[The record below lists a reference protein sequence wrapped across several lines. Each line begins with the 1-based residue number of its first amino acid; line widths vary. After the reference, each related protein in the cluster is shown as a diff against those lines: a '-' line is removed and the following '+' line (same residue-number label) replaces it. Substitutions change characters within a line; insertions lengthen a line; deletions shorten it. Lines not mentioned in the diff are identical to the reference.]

1 MQQFKYTIRPIHG
14 KENPAGALKR
24 LQVGEVAKEF
34 LRQTEDCALTVV
46 TDAIPAALLPCQ
58 MERESELDPTL
69 QLVHEALTTGDCSP
83 REQQGEKYEACGLIT
98 VADQPKLTTL
108 VNAKRR

>member
-14 KENPAGALKR
+14 KEDPADALKR

-46 TDAIPAALLPCQ
+46 TDAIPAALLPRQ
-58 MERESELDPTL
+58 VERESELDPTL
-69 QLVHEALTTGDCSP
+69 QLVREVLTTGDCSP
-83 REQQGEKYEACGLIT
+83 RVQQGKNMKHAG
-98 VADQPKLTTL
+98 
-108 VNAKRR
+108 